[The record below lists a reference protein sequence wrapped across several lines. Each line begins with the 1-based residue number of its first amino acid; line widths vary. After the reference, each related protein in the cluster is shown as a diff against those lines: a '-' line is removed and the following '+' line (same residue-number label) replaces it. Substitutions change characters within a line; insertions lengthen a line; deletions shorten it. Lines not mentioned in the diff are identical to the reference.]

1 MADSVYHESGHT
13 TIPEYL
19 FIRDLPG
26 RAGGD
31 DGMNMNEK
39 NKIDNCRTEPKL
51 KLINMDSVEVEQV
64 EWLLYPFIPYG
75 KVTIIREFDTLKCKK
90 VPQSLEIGLF
100 FCQIFI
106 FII

>member
-1 MADSVYHESGHT
+1 MFEMLFWTGCRIGELLAVTKADINFEKNQLSINKTYHESGNT

-39 NKIDNCRTEPKL
+39 NKIENHRMENQQRK
-51 KLINMDSVEVEQV
+51 KNKS
-64 EWLLYPFIPYG
+64 
-75 KVTIIREFDTLKCKK
+75 KNREM
-90 VPQSLEIGLF
+90 ER
-100 FCQIFI
+100 
-106 FII
+106 